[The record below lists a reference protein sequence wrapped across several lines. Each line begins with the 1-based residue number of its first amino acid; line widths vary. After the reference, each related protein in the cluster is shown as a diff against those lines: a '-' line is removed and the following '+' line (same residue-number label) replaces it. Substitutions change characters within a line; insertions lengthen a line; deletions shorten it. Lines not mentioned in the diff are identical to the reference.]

1 MWRSLR
7 LTHTFPKS
15 KISSNSKG
23 LKRPYSSSSSSSGS
37 GKVIFGIIA
46 ATGAGFTGAVLYGH
60 YNPKFK
66 KVLQENAPFVEYIY
80 KLFPNEKQSVPP
92 KSISDEKTKEAA
104 GASSLLKKKLDRE
117 KASAAEVQ
125 KSVDTKA
132 KGSSAVLQGSD
143 PIIPET
149 NLIKL
154 DSKPTE
160 QHVQSLDK
168 QEAEHPSIENAVTD
182 MIKKVQQNS
191 EDAKIAYDKAIE
203 TVKNHTKALYEA
215 LELPEGKDDDI
226 IWKEVKQTSSDK
238 NEALKVAEEKASQT
252 KVLMEKLKINLKRIS
267 QQDKRNPIV
276 KTAEEMLSK
285 VENQLQSAQAEVIR
299 LTSIVITVNCVVHLK

>member
-132 KGSSAVLQGSD
+132 KGSSAVLQGS
-143 PIIPET
+143 
-149 NLIKL
+149 
-154 DSKPTE
+154 
-160 QHVQSLDK
+160 
-168 QEAEHPSIENAVTD
+168 AIENAVTD